1 MTLEATS
8 ASRGPGR
15 AEDGAHPSG
24 GSTDGSVGRGTSFRQ
39 ERVIHFSDCD
49 PAGIV
54 FYPQY
59 FVMLNAHI
67 EDWFTDGL
75 GVDYYALVAERRIGL
90 PTVRLE
96 VDFVAVSR
104 MGDRVAL
111 ELEVERV
118 GGASLTLKRTISGV
132 GGDRRMTMRQVLVTT
147 SLDTHRAIELPA
159 DLRAALQRAAH
170 PSAVA

>member
-1 MTLEATS
+1 M
-8 ASRGPGR
+8 
-15 AEDGAHPSG
+15 
-24 GSTDGSVGRGTSFRQ
+24 SFRQ

-67 EDWFTDGL
+67 EDWITDGL
-75 GVDYYALVAERRIGL
+75 GVDYYELVAGRRIGL

-111 ELEVERV
+111 DLEVERI
-118 GGASLTLKRTISGV
+118 GGASLTLRRTISGI

-147 SLDTHRAIELPA
+147 SLETHRAIELPD
-159 DLRAALQRAAH
+159 DLRAALQRTTH
-170 PSAVA
+170 SSVVA

>member
-1 MTLEATS
+1 MT
-8 ASRGPGR
+8 
-15 AEDGAHPSG
+15 
-24 GSTDGSVGRGTSFRQ
+24 FRQ

-67 EDWFTDGL
+67 EDWITDGL

-118 GGASLTLKRTISGV
+118 GGASLTLRRHIAGV
-132 GGDRRMTMRQVLVTT
+132 DGDRRMTMRQVLVTT
-147 SLDTHRAIELPA
+147 SLDTHQAIELPA
-159 DLRAALQRAAH
+159 DLRAALRRATD
-170 PSAVA
+170 SSVVA

>member
-1 MTLEATS
+1 MIRG
-8 ASRGPGR
+8 AS
-15 AEDGAHPSG
+15 
-24 GSTDGSVGRGTSFRQ
+24 SFRQ
-39 ERVIHFSDCD
+39 ERTIHFSDCD

-67 EDWFTDGL
+67 EDWITEGL
-75 GVDYYALVAERRIGL
+75 GVDYYALVSERRIGL

-104 MGDRVAL
+104 MGDRVEL

-118 GGASLTLKRTISGV
+118 GGASLTLRRHIAGV

-147 SLDTHRAIELPA
+147 SLDTHRAIQLPA
-159 DLRAALQRAAH
+159 DLRAALRRATD
-170 PSAVA
+170 PSVVA

>member
-1 MTLEATS
+1 MT
-8 ASRGPGR
+8 
-15 AEDGAHPSG
+15 
-24 GSTDGSVGRGTSFRQ
+24 FRQ

-67 EDWFTDGL
+67 EDWITDSL
-75 GVDYYALVAERRIGL
+75 GVDYYELVSGRRIGL

-111 ELEVERV
+111 DLEVERV

-159 DLRAALQRAAH
+159 DLRAALQRPDHSPSVVAWRKAACGKGTATP
-170 PSAVA
+170 PSVRVTGSGSQRVCAP

>member
-1 MTLEATS
+1 MTLDAAS
-8 ASRGPGR
+8 AGR
-15 AEDGAHPSG
+15 APRRAQAGPHPPDE
-24 GSTDGSVGRGTSFRQ
+24 STDGSVGRGASFRQ

-67 EDWFTDGL
+67 EDWFTEGL

-104 MGDRVAL
+104 MGDRVEL

-118 GGASLTLKRTISGV
+118 GGASLTLRRHIAGV

-147 SLDTHRAIELPA
+147 SLDTHRAIQLPD
-159 DLRAALQRAAH
+159 DLRAALRRATD
-170 PSAVA
+170 PSVVA